1 MSEWQK
7 PDLSKLKELQD
18 NLKKMKAVVQAQKVK
33 EMEKLERALDVF
45 DLQTQDKIRK
55 VVNGGKVD

>member
-1 MSEWQK
+1 MSDWQK

-18 NLKKMKAVVQAQKVK
+18 NLKKMKAVVQAQKIK
-33 EMEKLERALDVF
+33 EMEKLEKTLDVF

>member
-7 PDLSKLKELQD
+7 PDLKKLKDLQD
-18 NLKKMKAVVQAQKVK
+18 NLKKLRAVVQAQKIK
-33 EMEKLERALDVF
+33 EMENLEKALNVF

-55 VVNGGKVD
+55 VVNGGKMD